1 MSLLKSSVAEKD
13 EENIN
18 RGCINEH
25 TYKETAEILKN
36 AGRGSGVCWLA
47 ELIFRHHFATSTQL
61 LTFDLSDF
69 HGLFLLRAMG
79 TYILHGQFKSNI
91 VDLTELSYE
100 NFRDLTHQSYT
111 SGAD

>member
-36 AGRGSGVCWLA
+36 AGRGSGVC
-47 ELIFRHHFATSTQL
+47 
-61 LTFDLSDF
+61 
-69 HGLFLLRAMG
+69 
-79 TYILHGQFKSNI
+79 
-91 VDLTELSYE
+91 
-100 NFRDLTHQSYT
+100 
-111 SGAD
+111 